1 MMSSTFIRMLC
12 LDTLIIIIII
22 IIIIIRLNVYGR
34 GSTFVRG

>member
-22 IIIIIRLNVYGR
+22 IIIIIRLNGDSIV
-34 GSTFVRG
+34 STFVRV